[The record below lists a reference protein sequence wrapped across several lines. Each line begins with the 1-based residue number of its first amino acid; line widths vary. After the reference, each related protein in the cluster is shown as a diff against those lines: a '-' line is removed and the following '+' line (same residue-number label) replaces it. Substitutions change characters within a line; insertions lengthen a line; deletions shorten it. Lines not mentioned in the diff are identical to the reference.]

1 MVQFTHLHVH
11 SHYSMLDGMSKVP
24 DLVEKCRRTGMNS
37 IALTDHG
44 NMFGIK
50 ELSDYCKK
58 INGASK
64 AKLGDL
70 EKDLKKA
77 AGDDAKVAEIQAKI
91 DELKEKMKTEVPFK
105 PIFGIEA
112 YCARRDHFINR
123 KYAEKK
129 ENKDKVLA
137 SDKSGWHIILLA
149 KNKKGYQNLCKLSSQ
164 AYIDGFYG
172 RPRIDHALLEKYH
185 EGVICA
191 SACLAGEVPS
201 FLLAGKREEAEKSAQ
216 WFKNLFGDDYYIEL
230 QRHKTDKP
238 NANTETYIEQER
250 INPSL
255 VEIAR
260 KYDIKIICTNDVH
273 FVEEEHGEAHDRLIC
288 LSTNKNYDDER
299 MHYTK
304 QEWLNTPDEMLA
316 IFSDLPEALENTMEI
331 AEKVEVYDI
340 DSGPIMPKFPIP
352 EVFGTEEEYRK
363 KFTNE
368 DLYNEFTQNE
378 KGEVVMSREDGEK
391 KIKKIGGYE
400 KLYRIKLEAD
410 YLNKLAWE
418 GAVKRY
424 GENLDQ
430 GIDPA
435 GNPIPPQK
443 VKDNIIFELHIM
455 KTMGF
460 PGYFLIVR
468 DYIRAAREEL
478 DVSVGPGRGSAA
490 GSVVAYCL
498 GITNIDPLRYDLLF
512 ERFLNPDRISLPDI
526 DVDFDDA
533 GRGKVLDWVTHKYG
547 AEKVAHII
555 TYGTMATKNAIADVA
570 RVHQLPLSLSNA
582 LKGFVPD
589 KFDDFIDP
597 ETGDT
602 FANGKEK
609 KGRKIPKVKLN
620 ACFKYVPQLKAA
632 RYCEYNEELNA
643 LPNYIDNKEL
653 ISHVLEYASQLE
665 DTNRQTGI
673 HACGVIIGADD
684 LTNFAP
690 ICCVRDKDTDEDINV
705 TQYDGHVI
713 ESVGLIKMDFL
724 GLITLTLIKET
735 LKNIHRRFGIDID
748 IEKIPLDDELTY
760 KLFSEGKT
768 IGVFQFE
775 SPGMQKYLREL
786 QPTKLTDL
794 IAMNALYRPG
804 PIQYIP
810 TFINRAQGRE
820 PVTYDLDAMEP
831 RLRDT
836 YGVTVYQEQVMLLS
850 RDLAGFTRGES
861 DKLRKAMGKKQMAIL
876 AELKPKFIN
885 QAMEKG
891 HPKDVLEKIWKD
903 WEAFASYAFNKS
915 HAACY
920 AWVAYQTGYLK
931 AHYPAEY
938 MAANLTISKDTITD
952 VTKFMEECKNMKLK
966 VEGPNVNESE
976 LNFAVNKEGAVLY
989 GLGGVKGVGEAA
1001 VEAIISER
1009 DKNGKYVDIYD
1020 FVERVDLSKCNRK
1033 AIENLA
1039 VAGAFDCL
1047 GIKREQFFALTKIG
1061 DSGSEML
1068 SKYGQRVQKERNE
1081 QQVSLFGDLG
1091 TTVEMA
1097 RPDLPEI
1104 INSWSTL
1111 ERLSKEKEVVG
1122 IYLTAHPLDVYKF
1135 EMKYIVNTPANML
1148 SDDNYAQLLNHNFIV
1163 GGIVTGI
1170 KRRGIDKKGRPY
1182 LIANLEDYSG
1192 GCEVALFGEDY
1203 KKFANLFELNS
1214 YICIHGTV
1222 SESQYGGGRLYRTY
1236 DNICFLSDL
1245 LKNPQSHSLSIT
1257 LDFHKVDSELIS
1269 DFKNMLVSTEK
1280 RYTRRGELIEQA
1292 PAAQVHFNLIDKINN
1307 RHVRLHSRSHG
1318 VVVGP
1323 EVIDFINNHT
1333 EQVLDATWE

>member
-1 MVQFTHLHVH
+1 
-11 SHYSMLDGMSKVP
+11 
-24 DLVEKCRRTGMNS
+24 
-37 IALTDHG
+37 
-44 NMFGIK
+44 
-50 ELSDYCKK
+50 
-58 INGASK
+58 
-64 AKLGDL
+64 
-70 EKDLKKA
+70 
-77 AGDDAKVAEIQAKI
+77 
-91 DELKEKMKTEVPFK
+91 
-105 PIFGIEA
+105 
-112 YCARRDHFINR
+112 
-123 KYAEKK
+123 
-129 ENKDKVLA
+129 
-137 SDKSGWHIILLA
+137 
-149 KNKKGYQNLCKLSSQ
+149 
-164 AYIDGFYG
+164 
-172 RPRIDHALLEKYH
+172 
-185 EGVICA
+185 
-191 SACLAGEVPS
+191 
-201 FLLAGKREEAEKSAQ
+201 
-216 WFKNLFGDDYYIEL
+216 
-230 QRHKTDKP
+230 
-238 NANTETYIEQER
+238 
-250 INPSL
+250 
-255 VEIAR
+255 
-260 KYDIKIICTNDVH
+260 
-273 FVEEEHGEAHDRLIC
+273 
-288 LSTNKNYDDER
+288 
-299 MHYTK
+299 
-304 QEWLNTPDEMLA
+304 
-316 IFSDLPEALENTMEI
+316 
-331 AEKVEVYDI
+331 
-340 DSGPIMPKFPIP
+340 
-352 EVFGTEEEYRK
+352 
-363 KFTNE
+363 
-368 DLYNEFTQNE
+368 
-378 KGEVVMSREDGEK
+378 
-391 KIKKIGGYE
+391 
-400 KLYRIKLEAD
+400 
-410 YLNKLAWE
+410 
-418 GAVKRY
+418 
-424 GENLDQ
+424 
-430 GIDPA
+430 
-435 GNPIPPQK
+435 
-443 VKDNIIFELHIM
+443 
-455 KTMGF
+455 
-460 PGYFLIVR
+460 
-468 DYIRAAREEL
+468 
-478 DVSVGPGRGSAA
+478 
-490 GSVVAYCL
+490 
-498 GITNIDPLRYDLLF
+498 
-512 ERFLNPDRISLPDI
+512 
-526 DVDFDDA
+526 
-533 GRGKVLDWVTHKYG
+533 
-547 AEKVAHII
+547 
-555 TYGTMATKNAIADVA
+555 
-570 RVHQLPLSLSNA
+570 
-582 LKGFVPD
+582 
-589 KFDDFIDP
+589 
-597 ETGDT
+597 
-602 FANGKEK
+602 
-609 KGRKIPKVKLN
+609 
-620 ACFKYVPQLKAA
+620 
-632 RYCEYNEELNA
+632 
-643 LPNYIDNKEL
+643 
-653 ISHVLEYASQLE
+653 
-665 DTNRQTGI
+665 
-673 HACGVIIGADD
+673 
-684 LTNFAP
+684 
-690 ICCVRDKDTDEDINV
+690 
-705 TQYDGHVI
+705 
-713 ESVGLIKMDFL
+713 
-724 GLITLTLIKET
+724 
-735 LKNIHRRFGIDID
+735 
-748 IEKIPLDDELTY
+748 
-760 KLFSEGKT
+760 
-768 IGVFQFE
+768 
-775 SPGMQKYLREL
+775 
-786 QPTKLTDL
+786 
-794 IAMNALYRPG
+794 
-804 PIQYIP
+804 
-810 TFINRAQGRE
+810 
-820 PVTYDLDAMEP
+820 
-831 RLRDT
+831 
-836 YGVTVYQEQVMLLS
+836 
-850 RDLAGFTRGES
+850 
-861 DKLRKAMGKKQMAIL
+861 
-876 AELKPKFIN
+876 
-885 QAMEKG
+885 MEKG

-1222 SESQYGGGRLYRTY
+1222 TESQYGGGRLYRTY